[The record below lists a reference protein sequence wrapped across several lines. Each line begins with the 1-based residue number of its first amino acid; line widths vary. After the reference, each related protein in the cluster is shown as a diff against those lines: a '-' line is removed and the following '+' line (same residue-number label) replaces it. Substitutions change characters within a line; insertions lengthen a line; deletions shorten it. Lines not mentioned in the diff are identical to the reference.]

1 MRFAALLL
9 VGLLAPSVLAAQ
21 TPSPPERPTNP
32 PASPAAP
39 GAPSGTGQQFGS
51 WVLGCPAT
59 ADQGAPCVLVQ
70 EVSETLSR
78 KVVFVWLVQYDKS
91 GSLLGA
97 FRLPTGVFVDRG
109 LVMKMDD
116 KAEGLKVNYTR
127 CDPGECQAVFTI
139 SDNLIKQLSA
149 AKIVRV
155 EIALTNGR
163 TANVQLDMNG
173 FPAALAALKARSAAA
188 K

>member
-9 VGLLAPSVLAAQ
+9 VSLLASAAAQAQ
-21 TPSPPERPTNP
+21 TPNPPERPANP

-39 GAPSGTGQQFGS
+39 GGTEQRFGS
-51 WVLGCPAT
+51 WVLGCPST
-59 ADQGAPCVLVQ
+59 AAQGAPCVLVQ

-116 KAEGLKVNYTR
+116 KGDGLKVNYTR

-139 SDNLIKQLSA
+139 SDSLVKQISA
-149 AKIVRV
+149 AKVVRV

-163 TANVQLDMNG
+163 TANVQLDMGG
-173 FPAALAALKARSAAA
+173 FPSALAALKAKNVAGQ
-188 K
+188 